1 MIYALGGV
9 SGANFNPAVTFSLL
23 LNGTLDAGTAGMY
36 VVSQILGGICA
47 ALVYSFTVGSAVP
60 LAPGAGH
67 NWATC
72 AFAEIIFTFV
82 LCFVVLNTA
91 IDKTGKLS
99 QFFGLAIGFVITAG
113 GYAIGAVSGG
123 SLNPAVSVAL
133 DASNMVKGGGFGNCA
148 MYTLFELV
156 GAGAAYG
163 AYKVCRPDSKGA
175 LLGKVEKPN
184 YGTA

>member
-1 MIYALGGV
+1 MIYALGAV
-9 SGANFNPAVTFSLL
+9 SGANFNPAVSFALL
-23 LNGTLDAGTAGMY
+23 LEGMGPNKSGMDTGKFGAYVGSQLVGGVLAGIT
-36 VVSQILGGICA
+36 
-47 ALVYSFTVGSAVP
+47 YSFTVGSAVP

-67 NWATC
+67 SWATC

-91 IDKTGKLS
+91 VHPDGLK

-133 DASNMVKGGGFGNCA
+133 DASNAVKGGGFGNCA

-175 LLGKVEKPN
+175 LLGK
-184 YGTA
+184 A